1 MCSFNPHLRPHPII
15 GTRLVMDTHGRRN
28 SPRCSQPGREP
39 GSKSPSQH
47 TRANTPGM
55 QRNTH
60 KSGDRTGGTRG
71 AGATVKTIWKGGGAS
86 RAGREHCVL
95 RAPGGRV
102 VTQIAHA
109 QPGATQAGFGLE
121 GRNSSPG
128 LTIPLRQRET
138 SGAYELREDYIC
150 IFTNLWDNQTRERG
164 TALASAEGISRRP
177 SGSAP
182 AQRS

>member
-1 MCSFNPHLRPHPII
+1 MGDGTARDAPSPGGSQAANPQ
-15 GTRLVMDTHGRRN
+15 VNTHGQTHLACRETRI
-28 SPRCSQPGREP
+28 SLVTGR
-39 GSKSPSQH
+39 
-47 TRANTPGM
+47 
-55 QRNTH
+55 
-60 KSGDRTGGTRG
+60 GGTRG

-86 RAGREHCVL
+86 RAGREHCVP

-102 VTQIAHA
+102 VTQLAHA